1 MVKEQEFWIKDQESH
16 YEQLEEERRLPLLL
30 TLALRKRQTCEE
42 ELYYS
47 NHHLVFMKF

>member
-16 YEQLEEERRLPLLL
+16 YEQLEEERRLSFLLPS
-30 TLALRKRQTCEE
+30 ALKKCQTCEE